1 MRICVATNKG
11 GLDDQV
17 STVFGRCQKFTI
29 VDVEDKEIKNVEIED
44 NKSADA
50 MGGAGIQ
57 AAQFIIDKKADAVIA
72 GNYGP
77 NAFPILQQA
86 GVDAIIAQGNV
97 KEIVIKYVNGEL
109 SKIDQP
115 TAQLHRGMGMGGGG
129 MGGGGM
135 GGGGMGGGGM
145 GGGGMGQGRGNRGGR
160 MTAIQP
166 QEQTQ
171 IMSPENKE
179 EHIQLLQNQ
188 ANQMEKQ
195 LKELKDKIDKLK
207 K

>member
-135 GGGGMGGGGM
+135 G
-145 GGGGMGQGRGNRGGR
+145 QGRGNRGGR